1 MDASAAAPATDA
13 LGRRTGPRRRYT
25 LAEKRAIVEQSQVR
39 GTSVAE
45 VAQYHGINA
54 NVVFGWRRLHRQ
66 GLLSG
71 EVAPDAPPLLPVQI
85 TTPTVVPIEP
95 VVTPEP
101 LRRQRRDRGS
111 SIEIEFAGGIRVRVQ
126 GAVDRAT
133 LARVIDALS
142 TR

>member
-1 MDASAAAPATDA
+1 MDASAPATDA

-71 EVAPDAPPLLPVQI
+71 EVAADAPPLLPVQI
-85 TTPTVVPIEP
+85 TTPTVMPSEP
-95 VVTPEP
+95 AAAPEP
-101 LRRQRRDRGS
+101 ARRRRRDRGS
-111 SIEIEFAGGIRVRVQ
+111 TIEIEFAGGIRVRIQ
-126 GAVDRAT
+126 GAVDRGT
-133 LARVIDALS
+133 LARVINVLS
-142 TR
+142 SR

>member
-1 MDASAAAPATDA
+1 MDASAATPATDA

-54 NVVFGWRRLHRQ
+54 NVVFGWRRLYRQ

-71 EVAPDAPPLLPVQI
+71 EVAPDASPLLPVQI
-85 TTPTVVPIEP
+85 TTPTVVPVEAPAEP
-95 VVTPEP
+95 V
-101 LRRQRRDRGS
+101 RRRRREHGS
-111 SIEIEFAGGIRVRVQ
+111 AIEIEFAGGIRVRIQ
-126 GAVDRAT
+126 GTVDRVT
-133 LARVIDALS
+133 LSRVIDVLS
-142 TR
+142 AR